1 MANVTR
7 ITCIIN
13 THADAGSG
21 AGTDAAVFLGMGGRE
36 FRLDVQGPDFERDA
50 VGDQYTLGDGANI
63 RRPQENDP
71 RQPSVLKT
79 TTLDGFPVYFRY
91 APQDSSD
98 HWRLGGAVVFV
109 YRGDEQLANAYVAD
123 VPAES
128 GIVLG
133 RNAGEIL
140 HLRKVSSN
148 ERAALVEA
156 TTNRSVKS

>member
-7 ITCIIN
+7 ISCIVN
-13 THADAGSG
+13 THADPGSG

-36 FRLDVQGPDFERDA
+36 FRLDAQGTDFERGA
-50 VGDQYTLGDGANI
+50 VGEEYTLGDGANI

-79 TTLDGFPVYFRY
+79 TTLDRFPVYFRY
-91 APQDSSD
+91 RPQNSSD
-98 HWRLGGAVVFV
+98 HWRLRGAVVFV
-109 YRGDEQLANAYVAD
+109 YRGDEQLASAYVAD
-123 VPAES
+123 VPAET
-128 GIVLG
+128 GILLG

-140 HLRKVSSN
+140 HLRKGASN
-148 ERAALVEA
+148 ERAALVAA